1 MDSAPQPGPA
11 APGAAG
17 RGAGAR
23 TGPADLLVLNGRVW
37 TGLAGRS
44 EAGAVAVAGDRIAAV
59 GPTSALAGWRG
70 RATTVIDAR
79 GARIVPGFN
88 DSHVHL
94 MAGGRQLDSVDLRE
108 AASPAELARLV
119 GERAAVTPAG
129 SWVLGGGWDEQR
141 WDRALP
147 PDRDLLDR
155 AAPATPVFVAR
166 YDLHMA
172 AANSLALE
180 LAGIAA
186 GTPDPPGGVIVRDR
200 GGRATGV
207 LKDAAMAL
215 VVRAVPPP
223 TRAQR
228 TATLRRALDHAASLG
243 VTSVRD
249 MGPEPDDLAAL
260 AELAD
265 AGRLTLRVSA
275 APPAARWEEQANW
288 GARSAFGTPW
298 LSLGAVKAFADGSLG
313 SSTALFFEPYADAPD
328 TIGLLADDLTPL
340 EDARRRLIAADAAGL
355 QLCVHAIGDRAVSIV
370 LDVFTDVV
378 AANGPRDRRLR
389 IEHAQHVAEA
399 DFDRFASL
407 GVIAAVQPYHAI
419 DDGRWAERRIGPR
432 RIRSAYP
439 FRTLLEKG
447 VRLALGSDWP
457 VAPLNPLLG
466 IYAAATRATLDGAH
480 PEGWVP
486 RQKITVEDALRG
498 YTSGSAYA
506 EFTDGRKGV
515 VAPGA
520 FADLA
525 ILSDDILA
533 IAPDRVREA
542 RVTTTIVGGRVVF
555 DARG

>member
-1 MDSAPQPGPA
+1 
-11 APGAAG
+11 
-17 RGAGAR
+17 
-23 TGPADLLVLNGRVW
+23 
-37 TGLAGRS
+37 
-44 EAGAVAVAGDRIAAV
+44 
-59 GPTSALAGWRG
+59 
-70 RATTVIDAR
+70 
-79 GARIVPGFN
+79 
-88 DSHVHL
+88 
-94 MAGGRQLDSVDLRE
+94 
-108 AASPAELARLV
+108 
-119 GERAAVTPAG
+119 
-129 SWVLGGGWDEQR
+129 
-141 WDRALP
+141 
-147 PDRDLLDR
+147 
-155 AAPATPVFVAR
+155 
-166 YDLHMA
+166 
-172 AANSLALE
+172 
-180 LAGIAA
+180 
-186 GTPDPPGGVIVRDR
+186 
-200 GGRATGV
+200 
-207 LKDAAMAL
+207 
-215 VVRAVPPP
+215 
-223 TRAQR
+223 
-228 TATLRRALDHAASLG
+228 
-243 VTSVRD
+243 
-249 MGPEPDDLAAL
+249 
-260 AELAD
+260 
-265 AGRLTLRVSA
+265 
-275 APPAARWEEQANW
+275 
-288 GARSAFGTPW
+288 
-298 LSLGAVKAFADGSLG
+298 
-313 SSTALFFEPYADAPD
+313 
-328 TIGLLADDLTPL
+328 
-340 EDARRRLIAADAAGL
+340 
-355 QLCVHAIGDRAVSIV
+355 
-370 LDVFTDVV
+370 
-378 AANGPRDRRLR
+378 
-389 IEHAQHVAEA
+389 EA